1 MTDKQ
6 TTPTPASAWRKARE
20 QGELIKL
27 PGSGNVARLVRP
39 PLASM
44 VLTNGGAPNPLSR
57 NVQRLL
63 AGTAPPKDEAD
74 RWESYKKNTRALQEI
89 AALCLAEPKLIL
101 DRAPGDDEIG
111 PDDLAE
117 QDYLFIYYN
126 WLEGAAEAVAP
137 FRVTAGL

>member
-1 MTDKQ
+1 MTE
-6 TTPTPASAWRKARE
+6 TSITPASAWKKARVE
-20 QGELIKL
+20 GELIKL

-39 PLASM
+39 PLASL

-57 NVQRLL
+57 DVQRLL

-89 AALCLAEPKLIL
+89 AALCLAEPRLVL
-101 DRAPGDDEIG
+101 DRQPGDDEIG

-117 QDYLFIYYN
+117 QDYLFIYYT
-126 WLEGAAEAVAP
+126 WLEGAAENVAP
-137 FRVTAGL
+137 FRVAARV